1 VSCALETFSP
11 DRLKVIYRQRFGV
24 DERDSRNA
32 VWRVLCRHF
41 FQRYVPPQA
50 TVLDLAAG
58 NCEFINHIQAAAK
71 IAVDL
76 NEDVRQ
82 HAAPDVRIVIAY
94 SHAMHAIADESV
106 DVVFVSNFFEHLPDK
121 GAFLATLSEIRRV
134 LKRGGKLLIL
144 QPNIRLL
151 NGAYWDFIDHL
162 LPLTQHTLAEAL
174 DLVNMPIEVMRVR
187 FLPYTTRS
195 RLPRAPW
202 LVRLYLMFR
211 PAQWLMGKQTF
222 VVARKV

>member
-1 VSCALETFSP
+1 M
-11 DRLKVIYRQRFGV
+11 
-24 DERDSRNA
+24 
-32 VWRVLCRHF
+32 CRHF
-41 FQRYVPPQA
+41 FQRYIAPNA

-58 NCEFINHIQAAAK
+58 NCEFINHIQAGAK

-82 HAAPDVRIVIAY
+82 HAAPEVRIVLAY
-94 SHAMHAIADESV
+94 SHAMPEIASESV

-121 GAFLATLSEIRRV
+121 GAFLATLTEIRRV

-174 DLVNMPIEVMRVR
+174 ELVEMPIEVMRVR

-195 RLPRAPW
+195 RLPRAPF
-202 LVRLYLMFR
+202 LVRLYLMFP
-211 PAQWLMGKQTF
+211 PAQWLLGKQTF
-222 VVARKV
+222 VVARKP

>member
-1 VSCALETFSP
+1 
-11 DRLKVIYRQRFGV
+11 
-24 DERDSRNA
+24 
-32 VWRVLCRHF
+32 LCRHF
-41 FQRYVPPQA
+41 FQRYIPPQA

-58 NCEFINHIQAAAK
+58 SCEFINHIRAAAK

-82 HAAPDVRIVIAY
+82 YAAPDVRVVVAY
-94 SHAMHAIADESV
+94 SHAMHEIADESV

-121 GAFLATLSEIRRV
+121 GTFLATLSEIRRV

-174 DLVNMPIEVMRVR
+174 ELVNMPVEVMRVR

-195 RLPRAPW
+195 RLPRAAW

>member
-1 VSCALETFSP
+1 MKAFDSTH
-11 DRLKVIYRQRFGV
+11 LKRIYRQRFGA
-24 DERDSRNA
+24 DEHASRNG
-32 VWRVLCRHF
+32 VWRALCRHF
-41 FQRYVPPQA
+41 FQRFVPINA

-58 NCEFINHIQAAAK
+58 NCEFINNIQAGSK

-76 NEDVRQ
+76 NEDIRNF
-82 HAAPDVRIVIAY
+82 AAPEVRVVLAY
-94 SHAMHAIADESV
+94 SHAMSEIAAESV

-121 GAFLATLSEIRRV
+121 EALLATLAEIRRV

-151 NGAYWDFIDHL
+151 KGAYWDFIDHL
-162 LPLTQHTLAEAL
+162 LPLTHYTLAEAL
-174 DLVNMPIEVMRVR
+174 ELVDMPIEYMRVR

-202 LVRLYLMFR
+202 LVWLYLQVR

-222 VVARKV
+222 LVARKP

>member
-1 VSCALETFSP
+1 MGTFDSTH
-11 DRLKVIYRQRFGV
+11 LKQIYRQRFGAE
-24 DERDSRNA
+24 ERASRNG

-41 FQRYVPPQA
+41 FQRFVPPEA

-58 NCEFINHIQAAAK
+58 NCEFINNIQAAQK

-76 NEDVRQ
+76 NEDVRNF
-82 HAAPDVRIVIAY
+82 AAPEVRVVIAY
-94 SHAMHAIADESV
+94 SHAMTEIASESV
-106 DVVFVSNFFEHLPDK
+106 DIVFVSNFFEHLPDK
-121 GAFLATLSEIRRV
+121 SALLATLNEIRRV
-134 LKRGGKLLIL
+134 LRRGGKLLIL

-174 DLVNMPIEVMRVR
+174 ELTDMPIEFMRVR

-195 RLPRAPW
+195 RLPRTPW
-202 LVRLYLMFR
+202 LVWLYLRVR

-222 VVARKV
+222 LVARKS

>member
-1 VSCALETFSP
+1 MEIFDSTH
-11 DRLKVIYRQRFGV
+11 LKRIYRQRFAV
-24 DERDSRNA
+24 EERAWRNG

-41 FQRYVPPQA
+41 FQRFVPPQA

-58 NCEFINHIQAAAK
+58 NCEFINNIQAAQK

-76 NEDVRQ
+76 NEDVRSF
-82 HAAPDVRIVIAY
+82 AAPEVRVVIAY
-94 SHAMHAIADESV
+94 SHAVSEVASESV

-121 GAFLATLSEIRRV
+121 GALLATLGEIRRI
-134 LKRGGKLLIL
+134 LKRDGKLLIL

-151 NGAYWDFIDHL
+151 SGAYWDFIDHL
-162 LPLTQHTLAEAL
+162 LPLTHHTLVEAL
-174 DLVNMPIEVMRVR
+174 ELVDMPIEYMRVR

-195 RLPRAPW
+195 RLPRAVW
-202 LVRLYLMFR
+202 LVWLYLHFR

-222 VVARKV
+222 VVARKP

>member
-1 VSCALETFSP
+1 LETFSP

-82 HAAPDVRIVIAY
+82 YAAPDVRIVIAH
-94 SHAMHAIADESV
+94 SHAMNEVADESV

-174 DLVNMPIEVMRVR
+174 DLVDMPIEVMRVR

>member
-1 VSCALETFSP
+1 M
-11 DRLKVIYRQRFGV
+11 
-24 DERDSRNA
+24 
-32 VWRVLCRHF
+32 
-41 FQRYVPPQA
+41 
-50 TVLDLAAG
+50 LDLAAG
-58 NCEFINHIQAAAK
+58 NCEFINNIQAAHK

-76 NEDVRQ
+76 NEDVRNF
-82 HAAPDVRIVIAY
+82 AAPEVRVVIAY
-94 SHAMHAIADESV
+94 SHAMTEIASESV

-121 GAFLATLSEIRRV
+121 GALLATLNEIRRV
-134 LKRGGKLLIL
+134 LRRGGKLLIL

-174 DLVNMPIEVMRVR
+174 ELTDMPIEFMRVR

-202 LVRLYLMFR
+202 LVWLYLHVR
-211 PAQWLMGKQTF
+211 PAQWLLGKQTF
-222 VVARKV
+222 LVARKP

>member
-1 VSCALETFSP
+1 METFDP
-11 DRLKVIYRQRFGV
+11 TRLKDIYRQRFSRA
-24 DERDSRNA
+24 EYESRNA
-32 VWRVLCRHF
+32 LWEVLCRHF
-41 FQRYVPPQA
+41 FQRYIAPNA

-58 NCEFINHIQAAAK
+58 NCEFINHIQADAK

-82 HAAPDVRIVIAY
+82 HAAPDVRIVLAY
-94 SHAMHAIADESV
+94 SHAMSEVESESV

-121 GAFLATLSEIRRV
+121 GAFLATLTEIRRV

-174 DLVNMPIEVMRVR
+174 ELVEMPIEVMRVR

-195 RLPRAPW
+195 RLPRAPL
-202 LVRLYLMFR
+202 LVRLYLLFP
-211 PAQWLMGKQTF
+211 PAQWLLGKQTF
-222 VVARKV
+222 VVARKP

>member
-1 VSCALETFSP
+1 MEAFDST
-11 DRLKVIYRQRFGV
+11 RLTHIYRQRFGV
-24 DERDSRNA
+24 DERASRNA

-41 FQRYVPPQA
+41 FQRFVPPEA

-58 NCEFINHIQAAAK
+58 NCEFINNIQAAEK

-76 NEDVRQ
+76 NEDTR
-82 HAAPDVRIVIAY
+82 HFAAPEVRVVIAY
-94 SHAMHAIADESV
+94 SHDMAEVASESV

-121 GAFLATLSEIRRV
+121 NALLATLSEIRRV
-134 LKRGGKLLIL
+134 LRHGGKLLIL

-151 NGAYWDFIDHL
+151 KGAYWDFIDHL
-162 LPLTQHTLAEAL
+162 LPLTHHTLAEAL
-174 DLVNMPIEVMRVR
+174 ELAEMPIEYMRVR

-202 LVRLYLMFR
+202 LVWLYLHLR
-211 PAQWLMGKQTF
+211 PAQWLLGKQTF
-222 VVARKV
+222 IIARKP